1 MDESYE
7 KINSLIFVSF
17 NEDEDHHR
25 HLHYVSVMKYRGS
38 YDFAN
43 DMRDKYRDGWRV
55 IVFTKDSS
63 EIKGILDGH
72 NLSYYTELE
81 NNTLPTFGIVI
92 FEVDKEEI
100 LPAAFQNPEMRLMVL
115 SDKEIS
121 SIKDEKR
128 TVTTQKV
135 FMDFLTSL
143 KANDYVVHVHHGIG
157 RFLGLEK
164 RTVDAITREY
174 LKIGYAENDK
184 LFVPI
189 DQADKVNK
197 YIGADE
203 APPRLTRLGSAE
215 WDTITKKVQKETEA
229 IAKELLLLY
238 AERKAARGVAFKPDT
253 DVQALFEKAFEYEE
267 TPGQLKAIIDTKLDM
282 EHEMPMDR
290 LICGDVGFGKTEI
303 AMRAAFKAVQNK
315 MQVAFIS
322 PITILADQHYRSLL
336 KRMDGFDVRVE
347 LLSRFRTAS
356 QQKEIVKR
364 VAKGEVDIVIGTHRL
379 LQKDIA
385 FKNLGLV
392 IIDEEQRFGVKQKE
406 ALKQMKKEVDVLTL
420 TATPIPRTLN
430 IALNKLRDIST
441 ITTPPPGRLPII
453 TEVRRYSMGLI
464 REAILREIS
473 RGGQIYFLHNRV
485 QTIEAMAAKLRSLVP
500 EAKFEVAH
508 GKLGSGDLEERI
520 LGFKDHKF
528 DVLVSSTIIEN
539 GIDLSNAN
547 TLIVNNA
554 ERFGLSQLYQ
564 LRGRVGR
571 GRTQAYAFFLYH
583 GQRLKLDAKKRL
595 RAIVEATEL
604 GSGFQIAMKDL
615 EIRGAGDILGA
626 KQHGVINVVGVSHFI
641 RMLNKAVDDL
651 KAGKVMRAE
660 EPEEV
665 AIELPV
671 SAYIPDTYIIHSKD
685 KINEYQKMSAAD
697 NLEYLNDIKAEMIE
711 EYGRMPVEVIN
722 LFGVIELKILAKNAK
737 LVSVKT
743 ENIGMNKGKE
753 IVLHMSGLV
762 KPENIMNLLVY
773 SPKWY
778 ISGNRLRVNVKEMG
792 MHWLDELRECIIKLA
807 GSLREVEEAR
817 RKERANEGMSK

>member
-1 MDESYE
+1 MKSIKNLIRFFQTVQSSRVSDIFDKYRNISLSGSGNYSAKAFTFCDVIRYRSDLKNIIWVVNDANEQENVARSLKLWGDIDVISYSMIPADLNKSREVEAENRVRAIEFVCELMSKKKKIFTVSYVDLMAGFPDPEFLKSGTMTLKKDQDVNVTEIFESLIERGYEVSEDKNLKKGTYYKKGEVLMVFPLNYSNPVKIEISFDKVERICEYDQATGDEAEEIRLAEIVPARFEGKMTPISQYFNREFLVVEDELDVIDEFYETWANLMDESYE

-55 IVFTKDSS
+55 IVFTKDAS

-92 FEVDKEEI
+92 FDVDKEEI

-164 RTVDAITREY
+164 RTVDGITREY

-203 APPRLTRLGSAE
+203 SPPRLTRLGSAE

-267 TPGQLKAIIDTKLDM
+267 TPGQLKAIVDTKQDM

-290 LICGDVGFGKTEI
+290 LVCGDVGFGKTEV
-303 AMRAAFKAVQNK
+303 AMRAAFKCVQNR

-347 LLSRFRTAS
+347 LLSRFRTAA

-364 VAKGEVDIVIGTHRL
+364 IARGEVDIVIGTHRL

-453 TEVRRYSMGLI
+453 TEVRRSV
-464 REAILREIS
+464 R
-473 RGGQIYFLHNRV
+473 
-485 QTIEAMAAKLRSLVP
+485 
-500 EAKFEVAH
+500 
-508 GKLGSGDLEERI
+508 
-520 LGFKDHKF
+520 
-528 DVLVSSTIIEN
+528 
-539 GIDLSNAN
+539 
-547 TLIVNNA
+547 
-554 ERFGLSQLYQ
+554 RFC
-564 LRGRVGR
+564 
-571 GRTQAYAFFLYH
+571 
-583 GQRLKLDAKKRL
+583 
-595 RAIVEATEL
+595 
-604 GSGFQIAMKDL
+604 
-615 EIRGAGDILGA
+615 
-626 KQHGVINVVGVSHFI
+626 
-641 RMLNKAVDDL
+641 
-651 KAGKVMRAE
+651 
-660 EPEEV
+660 
-665 AIELPV
+665 
-671 SAYIPDTYIIHSKD
+671 
-685 KINEYQKMSAAD
+685 
-697 NLEYLNDIKAEMIE
+697 
-711 EYGRMPVEVIN
+711 
-722 LFGVIELKILAKNAK
+722 
-737 LVSVKT
+737 VK
-743 ENIGMNKGKE
+743 
-753 IVLHMSGLV
+753 
-762 KPENIMNLLVY
+762 
-773 SPKWY
+773 
-778 ISGNRLRVNVKEMG
+778 
-792 MHWLDELRECIIKLA
+792 
-807 GSLREVEEAR
+807 
-817 RKERANEGMSK
+817 